1 MNKDFISEKE
11 WEEILVNASF
21 DSLPTEFFSAVYI
34 TLRNGKIVILTSIE
48 LEEYITEHDQEI
60 DEIRVAIDISK
71 IRSTITEETNRILL
85 KTFG

>member
-34 TLRNGKIVILTSIE
+34 TLRNGKIVILTSTE

-71 IRSTITEETNRILL
+71 IRSTITEETNKILL